1 MVHAARQPPP
11 ELRARRRRLADL
23 PALRVGGHEVA
34 APVLMAPMAGV
45 SEAPYRVIA
54 LEMGAGA
61 TPTELV
67 SAKGLLYGNART
79 EGYLAHDPATEPAL
93 WVQVFGGDPGSM
105 AVGAEHA
112 ARRGARLLDVNMGCP
127 VKKVTKNGAGSALMC
142 DPPRAAAI
150 ISAMRAAVG
159 DEVPVTAK
167 IRAGWDEENRNAVE
181 VGRALED
188 AGCAAVAIHGRTRRQ
203 GYSGT
208 ADWSVIRE
216 LKDALQIPVI
226 ANGDV
231 FTVEDADRVVAQTG
245 CDGVMVGRAALGYP
259 WIFRELAAAWA
270 DEPPPAPVSGAERV
284 QVILR
289 HFEDHIAH
297 VGDEERGLKKFRQ
310 HLIWYSRGLR
320 GGAAF
325 RERAMGLVERAAVED
340 AVAEFFEPVR
350 VQDTRERAIY
360 DERTAFG

>member
-1 MVHAARQPPP
+1 MVLAARQDPAP
-11 ELRARRRRLADL
+11 RARLSDL
-23 PALRVGGHEVA
+23 PELRVGGLCVG
-34 APVLMAPMAGV
+34 APILMAPMAGV

-67 SAKGLLYGNART
+67 SSKGLLYGNART
-79 EGYLAHDPATEPAL
+79 EGYLRHDPATEPQL
-93 WVQVFGGDPGSM
+93 WVQTFGGDPASM

-150 ISAMRAAVG
+150 IEAMRRAVG

-167 IRAGWDEENRNAVE
+167 IRAGWDEDNRNAVE
-181 VGRALED
+181 VGKALEG

-208 ADWSVIRE
+208 ADWDIIRE
-216 LKDALQIPVI
+216 LKQSLQIPVI

-231 FTVEDADRVVAQTG
+231 FTADDADRVVQQTG
-245 CDGVMVGRAALGYP
+245 CDAVMVGRAALGYP
-259 WIFRELAAAWA
+259 WIFSELSARWRGQ
-270 DEPPPAPVSGAERV
+270 PAPEPVHAEARV
-284 QVILR
+284 QVILQ
-289 HFEDHIAH
+289 HLEAHLEH
-297 VGDEERGLKKFRQ
+297 VGDEPRGLKKFRQ

-325 RERAMGLVERAAVED
+325 RERAMGLLERAEIED
-340 AVAEFFEPVR
+340 AVREFFGKREDR
-350 VQDTRERAIY
+350 DTAEGFVY